1 MPQLDDPGTLSLVGF
16 SAGARSS
23 PSFGW
28 ARNIKQSTFQDKTKV
43 QDTIEELNEDTC
55 AAFALFWNLC
65 RSWLPDEI
73 INDIDAS
80 TLSLGLPPMA
90 PTVQDSHDGGYH
102 ITLPDGLTVSF
113 SDVRLAPPMGLT
125 ANNYAR

>member
-1 MPQLDDPGTLSLVGF
+1 MHQLDDPGTLSLVGF
-16 SAGARSS
+16 SAGSRSS

-28 ARNIKQSTFQDKTKV
+28 ARNIKQSTFKDKATR

-65 RSWLPDEI
+65 RSWVPPEVI
-73 INDIDAS
+73 QDIDTF
-80 TLSLGLPPMA
+80 TLGLGLPPMA
-90 PTVQDSHDGGYH
+90 PKAQDSHSGDYH
-102 ITLPDGLTVSF
+102 ITLSNGMAISF